1 MIIGQ
6 PLRIK
11 YLERVLAEIKKQER
25 VWFATGT
32 EIIDDYERAH
42 PTG

>member
-11 YLERVLAEIKKQER
+11 YLQRALAEIKKQER
-25 VWFATGT
+25 VWFATGS
-32 EIIDDYERAH
+32 EIIDAYQRAN
-42 PTG
+42 PAA